1 MFMNY
6 KMNAASL
13 LLPKSPIRIFLVTYS
28 NQKYIGNKVLE
39 NPVQPEQFDTLQS
52 HHTISFHCHLLSGLT

>member
-13 LLPKSPIRIFLVTYS
+13 LLSKSPIRIFLVTYP

-39 NPVQPEQFDTLQS
+39 NAVQPKQFDTLQS
-52 HHTISFHCHLLSGLT
+52 LHTISFHCHLLSGLT